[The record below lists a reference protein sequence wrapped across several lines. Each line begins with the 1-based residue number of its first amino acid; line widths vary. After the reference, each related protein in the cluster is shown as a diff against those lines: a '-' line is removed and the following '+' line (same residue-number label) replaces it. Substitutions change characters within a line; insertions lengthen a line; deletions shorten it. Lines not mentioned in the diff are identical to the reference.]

1 MPVSPEKLLAENA
14 AYRLTT
20 HRLVQGET
28 EVCATAQGLVY
39 SEGGRETRRVELP
52 PPPAGCA
59 GYRGSIPALTAA
71 YALALKELFENE
83 SEAGLLAGANW
94 STVWTRDIAYA
105 AALGGA
111 LAAPEAVRRSLES
124 RVRDGVILQDTGT
137 GGGWPVSTDRVSWAL
152 GAWAYIKLTGDEA
165 WSKWATDVIL
175 ATLEEDA
182 RVLPPVETSPL
193 RSGETSFLD
202 WRLQSYPDGTS
213 IADIGSSYAFGTN
226 VLHAI
231 ARHIASLLLK
241 QQGRKVEA
249 EKLHAE
255 SAAITAAIQKNFYR
269 AGTGQ
274 YGMTLTADGHLDERT
289 DSLATALAVLC
300 GVAGDHGARAL
311 HALPRSPWGTPVFAP
326 YKASVKDAYH
336 NRAVW
341 PFVEAFVMLAHA
353 ELQDTAGASFSL
365 SSLLRAA
372 LAFGTHK
379 ENFNAES
386 GRAEETLLNSDRQLW
401 SDCGM
406 LGAVYHGLFGL
417 QFQQKN
423 LFISPC
429 VPKEYGGSHWLTG
442 LRVRG
447 MVLDIHLHGYGTE
460 IAAVTVNGK
469 PGSSLIPLET
479 EGHLYIEIELMPI
492 DEEETALSFT
502 PAAED
507 LPTPCWDAPTRERLS
522 WHPVEGAASY
532 CIYRDGRA
540 FATTFDCYR
549 NLDAA
554 DTRYHSYA
562 VQAVGQNKASSLSTP
577 FECAPE
583 GSEYT
588 LTPARIGAAAEYTV
602 EHGQAWLD
610 TQPHTARLDYEE
622 VTLPA
627 GTYRLRVHYTNATAS
642 ERDGDTCALREL
654 FLDGASA
661 ALLVLPHNTEAGQW
675 DNDALTAALTLDIPE
690 GAHTFS
696 LRYTDRCVNANREL
710 NQCMVRALQ
719 LTRISSSSLP

>member
-1 MPVSPEKLLAENA
+1 MPASPEKILAESA
-14 AYRLTT
+14 AYRLTS

-28 EVCATAQGLVY
+28 EVCAGPQALEY
-39 SEGGRETRRVELP
+39 RENGNVVRCVELT

-59 GYRGSIPALTAA
+59 AYRGSIPVLSAA
-71 YALALKELFENE
+71 YALALNELFLNE

-111 LAAPEAVRRSLES
+111 LAAPDAVRRSLES

-137 GGGWPVSTDRVSWAL
+137 GGGWPVSTDRVSWIL
-152 GAWAYIKLTGDEA
+152 GAWSYIKLTGDKKWSA
-165 WSKWATDVIL
+165 WAADVIL
-175 ATLEEDA
+175 ATLAEDA
-182 RVLPPVETSPL
+182 RVLPPVETHPL

-202 WRLQSYPDGTS
+202 WRNQSYPDGMS
-213 IADIGSSYAFGTN
+213 MADIGASYAFGTN

-231 ARHIASLLLK
+231 GRHIAALMLMQL
-241 QQGRKVEA
+241 GRKEEA
-249 EKLHAE
+249 EIMHAE
-255 SAAITAAIQKNFYR
+255 AVAITAAIQKHFYN
-269 AGTGQ
+269 AATGQ
-274 YGMTLTADGHLDERT
+274 YGMMLTADGHLDERT
-289 DSLATALAVLC
+289 DSLATSLAVLC
-300 GVAGDHGARAL
+300 GIAGDHGARAMKKL
-311 HALPRSPWGTPVFAP
+311 ARSPWGTPVFAP
-326 YKASVKDAYH
+326 YKASVKEAYH

-353 ELQDTAGASFSL
+353 ELQDTAGAAFSL

-379 ENFNAES
+379 ENYNAES
-386 GRAEETLLNSDRQLW
+386 GRAEDTLLNSDRQLW

-406 LGAVYHGLFGL
+406 LGAVYQGLFGL
-417 QFQQKN
+417 QFRQKN
-423 LFISPC
+423 LLISPC
-429 VPKEYGGSHWLTG
+429 VPKEYAGSHWLTG

-447 MVLDIHLHGYGTE
+447 MVLDIHLNGYGTE
-460 IAAVTVNGK
+460 IAAVMVNGK
-469 PGSSLIPLET
+469 PGSSLVPLET
-479 EGHLYIEIELMPI
+479 EGHLQIEIELMPA
-492 DEEETALSFT
+492 DEEEAHTAF
-502 PAAED
+502 PAAAED
-507 LPTPCWDAPTRERLS
+507 LPTPCWDTPCRERLS
-522 WHPVEGAASY
+522 WLPVEGAESY

-540 FATTFDCYR
+540 FATTFDCFR
-549 NLDAA
+549 ALDAA
-554 DTRYHSYA
+554 ETHYHRYA
-562 VQAVGQNKASSLSTP
+562 VQAVSARCASCLSTP

-583 GSEYT
+583 DAVYSIA
-588 LTPARIGAAAEYTV
+588 PARIGADAEYAV

-622 VTLPA
+622 VALPA

-654 FLDGASA
+654 FLDGDSA
-661 ALLVLPHNTEAGQW
+661 AILVLPHNTEAGQW
-675 DNDALTAALTLDIPE
+675 DADALTAALTLDIPE
-690 GAHTFS
+690 GTHTFS

-719 LTRISSSSLP
+719 LTRIS

>member
-1 MPVSPEKLLAENA
+1 MPSSPEKLLAENA

-20 HRLVQGET
+20 HRLVQGGA
-28 EVCATAQGLVY
+28 EVCATPQGLVY
-39 SEGGRETRRVELP
+39 SEGGQETRRVELP

-59 GYRGSIPALTAA
+59 GYRGSIPALSAA

-124 RVRDGVILQDTGT
+124 RVRGGVILQDTGT

-152 GAWAYIKLTGDEA
+152 GAWAYIKLTGDEKWSA
-165 WSKWATDVIL
+165 WAAEVIL
-175 ATLEEDA
+175 ATLAEDA
-182 RVLPPVETSPL
+182 RVLPPIETCPL
-193 RSGETSFLD
+193 RPGETSFLD
-202 WRLQSYPDGTS
+202 WRMQSYPDGMS
-213 IADIGSSYAFGTN
+213 IADIGASYAFGTN

-231 ARHIASLLLK
+231 ARHIAAILLK
-241 QQGRKVEA
+241 QQGRTAEA
-249 EKLHAE
+249 EQLQAE
-255 SAAITAAIQKNFYR
+255 SAAICAAIQKHFYME
-269 AGTGQ
+269 GPGQ
-274 YGMTLTADGHLDERT
+274 YGMMLTADGHLDERT

-300 GVAGDHGARAL
+300 GVAGEHGARAMKK
-311 HALPRSPWGTPVFAP
+311 LPRSPWGTPVFAP

-379 ENFNAES
+379 ENLNAES
-386 GRAEETLLNSDRQLW
+386 GRAEDTLLNSDRQLW

-429 VPKEYGGSHWLTG
+429 VPKPYAGNHWLTG
-442 LRVRG
+442 LRVRD

-492 DEEETALSFT
+492 EEEEEAETAF
-502 PAAED
+502 PEAAED
-507 LPTPCWDAPTRERLS
+507 LPTPRWEAPTRERLS
-522 WHPVEGAASY
+522 WQPVEGAESY

-540 FATTFDCYR
+540 FATTFDCHR
-549 NLDAA
+549 TLDAA
-554 DTRYHSYA
+554 DTRYHRYA
-562 VQAVGQNKASSLSTP
+562 VQAVGKGQKKNSSLSTS

-583 GSEYT
+583 GAGYT
-588 LTPARIGAAAEYTV
+588 IAPARIGAEAEYTV

-610 TQPHTARLDYEE
+610 AQPHTARLDYEE
-622 VTLPA
+622 VTLSA

-654 FLDGASA
+654 YLDGTSVGII
-661 ALLVLPHNTEAGQW
+661 VLPHNTEAGQW
-675 DNDALTAALTLDIPE
+675 DTDALTAALTLDIPD
-690 GAHTFS
+690 GTHTFS
-696 LRYTDRCVNANREL
+696 LRYTERCVNANREL
-710 NQCMVRALQ
+710 NQCMARGIQ
-719 LTRISSSSLP
+719 LTKVS

>member
-1 MPVSPEKLLAENA
+1 MPSSPEKTLAEHA
-14 AYRLTT
+14 AYRLTS

-28 EVCATAQGLVY
+28 EVCATAQALEY
-39 SEGGRETRRVELP
+39 RENGNEVRRVELT

-59 GYRGSIPALTAA
+59 AYRGSIPVLTAA
-71 YALALKELFENE
+71 YALALQELFQNE

-111 LAAPEAVRRSLES
+111 LAAPDAVRRSLES

-165 WSKWATDVIL
+165 WSKWAADVIL
-175 ATLEEDA
+175 ATLAEDA
-182 RVLPPVETSPL
+182 RVLPPVDEHPL
-193 RSGETSFLD
+193 RTGETSFLD

-213 IADIGSSYAFGTN
+213 IADIGASYAFGTN

-231 ARHIASLLLK
+231 ARHIAALLLK
-241 QQGRKVEA
+241 QQGRKAEA

-300 GVAGDHGARAL
+300 GVVGDHGARAL

-341 PFVEAFVMLAHA
+341 PFAEAFVMLAHA
-353 ELQDTAGASFSL
+353 ELQDTAGAAFSL

-429 VPKEYGGSHWLTG
+429 VPKEYAGSHWLTG

-492 DEEETALSFT
+492 DEEEKTPSFT

-507 LPTPCWDAPTRERLS
+507 LPTPCWDAPGRERLS
-522 WHPVEGAASY
+522 WHPVEGAESY

-549 NLDAA
+549 SLDAD
-554 DTRYHSYA
+554 DTRYHRYA

-583 GSEYT
+583 GSAYS
-588 LTPARIGAAAEYTV
+588 LLPARIGAAAEYTV

-675 DNDALTAALTLDIPE
+675 DTDALTAALTLDIPE
-690 GAHTFS
+690 GKHCFS
-696 LRYTDRCVNANREL
+696 LRYTERCVNANREL
-710 NQCMVRALQ
+710 NQCMIRALQ
-719 LTRISSSSLP
+719 LTKIA

>member
-1 MPVSPEKLLAENA
+1 MPSSPEKLLAESA

-28 EVCATAQGLVY
+28 EVCATPQGLVY
-39 SEGGRETRRVELP
+39 SEGGQETRRIELP

-59 GYRGSIPALTAA
+59 GYRGSIPALSAA

-152 GAWAYIKLTGDEA
+152 GAWAYIKLTGDAEWSA
-165 WSKWATDVIL
+165 WAAEVIL
-175 ATLEEDA
+175 ATLAEDA
-182 RVLPPVETSPL
+182 RVLPPIETHPL
-193 RSGETSFLD
+193 RPGETSFLD
-202 WRLQSYPDGTS
+202 WRMQSYPDGMS
-213 IADIGSSYAFGTN
+213 IADIGASCAFGTN

-231 ARHIASLLLK
+231 ARHIAAILLK
-241 QQGRKVEA
+241 QQGRKAEA
-249 EKLHAE
+249 EQLHAE
-255 SAAITAAIQKNFYR
+255 SAALVAAIQKHFYME
-269 AGTGQ
+269 GPGQ
-274 YGMTLTADGHLDERT
+274 YGMMLTADGHLDERT

-300 GVAGDHGARAL
+300 GVAGEHGARAMKK
-311 HALPRSPWGTPVFAP
+311 LPRSPWGTPVFAP
-326 YKASVKDAYH
+326 YKASVQDAYH

-341 PFVEAFVMLAHA
+341 PFAEAFVMLAHA
-353 ELQDTAGASFSL
+353 ELQDTAGAAFSL

-379 ENFNAES
+379 ENLNAES
-386 GRAEETLLNSDRQLW
+386 GRAEDTLLNSDRQLW

-429 VPKEYGGSHWLTG
+429 VPKSYAGSHWLTG

-492 DEEETALSFT
+492 EEEEEAAF
-502 PAAED
+502 PAAADD
-507 LPTPCWDAPTRERLS
+507 LPTPCWESPTRERLS
-522 WHPVEGAASY
+522 WRPVEGAESY

-540 FATTFDCYR
+540 FATTFDCHR
-549 NLDAA
+549 SLDAA
-554 DTRYHSYA
+554 DTRYHTYA
-562 VQAVGQNKASSLSTP
+562 VQATGQGRSSSLSTP

-583 GSEYT
+583 GAAYT
-588 LTPARIGAAAEYTV
+588 LSPARIGAEAEYTV

-654 FLDGASA
+654 YLDGASA
-661 ALLVLPHNTEAGQW
+661 GIIVLPHNTEAGQW
-675 DNDALTAALTLDIPE
+675 DTDALTAALTLTIPE
-690 GAHTFS
+690 GKHTFS
-696 LRYTDRCVNANREL
+696 LRYTERCVNANREL
-710 NQCMVRALQ
+710 NQCMARAIQ
-719 LTRISSSSLP
+719 LTKVS

>member
-1 MPVSPEKLLAENA
+1 MPSSPEKLLAENA
-14 AYRLTT
+14 AYRLTS

-28 EVCATAQGLVY
+28 EVCAEPQGLVY
-39 SEGGRETRRVELP
+39 REGGQETRRIELP

-59 GYRGSIPALTAA
+59 GYRGSIPALNAA

-152 GAWAYIKLTGDEA
+152 GAWAYTKLTSDAA
-165 WSKWATDVIL
+165 WTAWAADVIL
-175 ATLEEDA
+175 ATLAEDA
-182 RVLPPVETSPL
+182 RVLPPVEACPL

-202 WRLQSYPDGTS
+202 WRNQSYPDGTS
-213 IADIGSSYAFGTN
+213 MADIGASYAFGTN

-231 ARHIASLLLK
+231 ARHIAALLLR
-241 QQGRKVEA
+241 QLGRKEEA
-249 EKLHAE
+249 ETMDAE
-255 SAAITAAIQKNFYR
+255 AAAVTAAIQTHFYR
-269 AGTGQ
+269 AATGQ
-274 YGMTLTADGHLDERT
+274 YGMMLTADGHLDERT

-300 GVAGDHGARAL
+300 GVAGDHGARAMR
-311 HALPRSPWGTPVFAP
+311 ALPRSPWGTPVFAP
-326 YKASVKDAYH
+326 YKGSVKEAYH

-353 ELQDTAGASFSL
+353 ELQDTAGVAFSL

-379 ENFNAES
+379 ENFHAET
-386 GRAEETLLNSDRQLW
+386 GRAEDTLLNSDRQLW

-406 LGAVYHGLFGL
+406 LGAVYQGLFGL

-429 VPKEYGGSHWLTG
+429 VPKEYAGEHWLTG
-442 LRVRG
+442 LRIRG
-447 MVLDIHLHGYGTE
+447 MVLDIHLQGYGTE
-460 IAAVTVNGK
+460 ILAVTVNGK
-469 PGSSLIPLET
+469 PGSPLIPLET
-479 EGHLYIEIELMPI
+479 EGHLLIEIRLMPAE
-492 DEEETALSFT
+492 DEEEMVRAYPEAT
-502 PAAED
+502 ED
-507 LPTPCWDAPTRERLS
+507 LPAPRWEDPTRERLS
-522 WHPVEGAASY
+522 WLPVAGAESY

-540 FATTFDCYR
+540 FATTFDCFR
-549 NLDAA
+549 KLDAA
-554 DTRYHSYA
+554 DVRYHRYA
-562 VQAVGQNKASSLSTP
+562 VQAVGGGKASSLSTP

-583 GSEYT
+583 GAAYS
-588 LTPARIGAAAEYTV
+588 LAPVRIGAEAEYTV

-661 ALLVLPHNTEAGQW
+661 GLLVLPHNTEAGQW
-675 DNDALTAALTLDIPE
+675 DTDALTAALTLDIPA
-690 GAHTFS
+690 GTHTFS

-710 NQCMVRALQ
+710 NQCMARAIQ
-719 LTRISSSSLP
+719 LTKVS

>member
-1 MPVSPEKLLAENA
+1 MPSSPEKTLAESA
-14 AYRLTT
+14 AYRLTS

-28 EVCATAQGLVY
+28 EVCATAQALEY
-39 SEGGRETRRVELP
+39 RENGNEVRRVGLT

-59 GYRGSIPALTAA
+59 AYRGSIPVLTAA
-71 YALALKELFENE
+71 YALALQELFLNE

-137 GGGWPVSTDRVSWAL
+137 GGGWPVSTDRVSWIL
-152 GAWAYIKLTGDEA
+152 GAWSYIKLTGDAA
-165 WSKWATDVIL
+165 WMAWAADVIL
-175 ATLEEDA
+175 ATLKEDA
-182 RVLPPVETSPL
+182 RVLPSIENNPL

-202 WRLQSYPDGTS
+202 WRNQSYPDGTS
-213 IADIGSSYAFGTN
+213 IADIGASYAFGTN

-231 ARHIASLLLK
+231 GRHIAALLLK
-241 QQGRKVEA
+241 QLGRKEEA
-249 EKLHAE
+249 GRMQAE
-255 SAAITAAIQKNFYR
+255 SAAITAAIQKHFYHT
-269 AGTGQ
+269 ATGQ
-274 YGMTLTADGHLDERT
+274 YGMMLTADGHLDERT

-300 GVAGDHGARAL
+300 GVAGDRAARAMKK
-311 HALPRSPWGTPVFAP
+311 LPRSPWGTPVFAP
-326 YKASVKDAYH
+326 YKGSVKEAYH

-353 ELQDTAGASFSL
+353 ELQDTAGAAFSL

-379 ENFNAES
+379 ENFNAET
-386 GRAEETLLNSDRQLW
+386 GRAEDTLLNSDRQLW

-429 VPKEYGGSHWLTG
+429 VPKEYAGEHWLTG

-460 IAAVTVNGK
+460 ILSVSVNGK
-469 PGSSLIPLET
+469 PGSPLIPLET
-479 EGHLYIEIELMPI
+479 EGRLFIEIQLMPAE
-492 DEEETALSFT
+492 DGEEGFSAYPEAT
-502 PAAED
+502 ED

-522 WHPVEGAASY
+522 WHPVEGAESY

-540 FATTFDCYR
+540 FATTFDCFR
-549 NLDAA
+549 TLDAA
-554 DTRYHSYA
+554 DTRTHRYA
-562 VQAVGQNKASSLSTP
+562 VQAVGQGKVSSLSTP

-583 GSEYT
+583 GAEYT
-588 LTPARIGAAAEYTV
+588 VLPARIGAEAEYAV

-622 VTLPA
+622 VWLPA
-627 GTYRLRVHYTNATAS
+627 GTYRLRMHYTNATAS

-654 FLDGASA
+654 FLDGERA
-661 ALLVLPHNTEAGQW
+661 AILVLPHNTEAGQW
-675 DNDALTAALTLDIPE
+675 DNDALTAALTLGIPE
-690 GAHTFS
+690 GKHTFS

-719 LTRISSSSLP
+719 LTRIS

>member
-1 MPVSPEKLLAENA
+1 MPSSPEKLLAESA

-28 EVCATAQGLVY
+28 EVCATPQGLVY
-39 SEGGRETRRVELP
+39 CEGGQETCRVELP

-59 GYRGSIPALTAA
+59 GYRGSIPALSAA

-111 LAAPEAVRRSLES
+111 VAAPEAVRRSLEG

-152 GAWAYIKLTGDEA
+152 GAWAYIKLTGDEKWSA
-165 WSKWATDVIL
+165 WAADVIL
-175 ATLEEDA
+175 ATLAEDA
-182 RVLPPVETSPL
+182 RVLPPVEDSPL

-202 WRLQSYPDGTS
+202 WRMQSYPDGMS
-213 IADIGSSYAFGTN
+213 IADIGASYAFGTN

-231 ARHIASLLLK
+231 ARHIAAILLR
-241 QQGRKVEA
+241 QQGRKAEA
-249 EKLHAE
+249 EQLHAE
-255 SAAITAAIQKNFYR
+255 SAALVAAIQKHFYME
-269 AGTGQ
+269 GPGQ
-274 YGMTLTADGHLDERT
+274 YGMMLTAEGHLDERT

-300 GVAGDHGARAL
+300 GVAGEHGRRAMKK
-311 HALPRSPWGTPVFAP
+311 LPRSPWGTPVFAP
-326 YKASVKDAYH
+326 YKGSVKEAYH

-353 ELQDTAGASFSL
+353 ELQDTAGAAFSL

-386 GRAEETLLNSDRQLW
+386 GRAEDTLLNSDRQLW

-429 VPKEYGGSHWLTG
+429 VPKEYAGEHWLTG
-442 LRVRG
+442 LRVRD

-460 IAAVTVNGK
+460 ILSVSVNGK
-469 PGSSLIPLET
+469 PGSPLIPLET
-479 EGHLYIEIELMPI
+479 EGRLFIEVQLMPAE
-492 DEEETALSFT
+492 DGEEEFSERPEAT
-502 PAAED
+502 ED
-507 LPTPCWDAPTRERLS
+507 LPTPRWDAPTRERLS
-522 WHPVEGAASY
+522 WHPVAGAESY

-540 FATTFDCYR
+540 FATTFDCFR
-549 NLDAA
+549 TLDAA
-554 DTRYHSYA
+554 DTRTHRYA
-562 VQAVGQNKASSLSTP
+562 VQAVGQHKASSLSTP
-577 FECAPE
+577 FEGAPE
-583 GSEYT
+583 GATYT
-588 LTPARIGAAAEYTV
+588 LAPARIGTEAEYAV

-622 VTLPA
+622 VALPA

-661 ALLVLPHNTEAGQW
+661 GLLVLPHNTEAGQW
-675 DNDALTAALTLDIPE
+675 DTDALTAALTLTIPA
-690 GAHTFS
+690 GTHTFS
-696 LRYTDRCVNANREL
+696 LRYTERCVNTNREL
-710 NQCMVRALQ
+710 NQCMVRAIM
-719 LTRISSSSLP
+719 LTKVS

>member
-1 MPVSPEKLLAENA
+1 MPETPEKVLAENA
-14 AYRLTT
+14 AYRLTS

-28 EVCATAQGLVY
+28 EVCAAPQALEY
-39 SEGGRETRRVELP
+39 RENGQEMRRVELA

-59 GYRGSIPALTAA
+59 TYRGSIPVLTAA

-137 GGGWPVSTDRVSWAL
+137 GGGWPVSTDRVSWIL
-152 GAWAYIKLTGDEA
+152 GAWSYIKLTGNAKWTA
-165 WSKWATDVIL
+165 WAADVIL
-175 ATLEEDA
+175 ATLAEDA
-182 RVLPPVETSPL
+182 RVLPPVDARPL

-202 WRLQSYPDGTS
+202 WRNQSYPDGTS
-213 IADIGSSYAFGTN
+213 IADIGASYAFGTN

-231 ARHIASLLLK
+231 GRHIASLLLK
-241 QQGRKVEA
+241 QLGRKEEA
-249 EKLHAE
+249 ETMHAE
-255 SAAITAAIQKNFYR
+255 AAAITAAIQQHFYN
-269 AGTGQ
+269 AATGQ
-274 YGMTLTADGHLDERT
+274 YGMILTADGHLDERT

-300 GVAGDHGARAL
+300 GIAGDHAARAM
-311 HALPRSPWGTPVFAP
+311 HSLPRSPWGTPVFAP
-326 YKASVKDAYH
+326 YKGSVREAYH

-379 ENFNAES
+379 ENFNAET
-386 GRAEETLLNSDRQLW
+386 GRAEDTLLNSDRQLW

-429 VPKEYGGSHWLTG
+429 VPKEYRGDHWLTG
-442 LRVRG
+442 LHIRN
-447 MVLDIHLHGYGTE
+447 MVLDIHLQGYGTE
-460 IAAVTVNGK
+460 IVAVSVNGK
-469 PGSSLIPLET
+469 PGSPLLPLET
-479 EGHLYIEIELMPI
+479 EGRLFIEIRLMP
-492 DEEETALSFT
+492 
-502 PAAED
+502 AED
-507 LPTPCWDAPTRERLS
+507 SEEDSTPHPEATEDVPTPCWDNPTRERLS
-522 WHPVEGAASY
+522 WLPVEGAESY

-540 FATTFDCYR
+540 FATTFDCFR

-554 DTRYHSYA
+554 DTRTHRYA
-562 VQAVGQNKASSLSTP
+562 VQAVGQGKVSSLSTP

-583 GSEYT
+583 GAEYT
-588 LTPARIGAAAEYTV
+588 LLPSRIGAEAEYAV

-654 FLDGASA
+654 FLDGAPA

-690 GAHTFS
+690 GVHTFS
-696 LRYTDRCVNANREL
+696 LRYTPRCLNANREL
-710 NQCMVRALQ
+710 NQCMVRAIQ
-719 LTRISSSSLP
+719 LTKVS